1 MEKTIEDVKLI
12 PQERVQNRI
21 MEQIIDVPGR
31 QIEEETV
38 EVIQLIP
45 QDRMS
50 DRVVEQ
56 IVDSPSFTDSRDEQ
70 VQAPEV
76 QVAQKTVK
84 DPQTQS
90 IVNELRSKFEVGHTK
105 MTEKTVHGRNRSDK
119 NRWIKTQGLEA
130 KQYPQ
135 DVQERAD
142 LTNQRQVPAIRSVQK
157 TVEVPKV
164 QYIDKVED
172 ISTDMQR
179 QVSTTRA
186 AQHIDEV
193 ADVPAITQD
202 EIPAIPDDPRLD
214 ETADEDRLEQESKK
228 RKLPTPAA
236 AVSESRAD
244 EPDFD
249 RFDDLALHSPE
260 GKTLFVSIASG
271 DEAEDGRTRERAGN
285 DPKSRPGRGVH
296 AGGRD

>member
-1 MEKTIEDVKLI
+1 MKPI
-12 PQERVQNRI
+12 PQERMQNNTV
-21 MEQIIDVPGR
+21 EQIVDVPVS
-31 QIEEETV
+31 QIQEETV

-90 IVNELRSKFEVGHTK
+90 TVKELRSMFEVGHSK
-105 MTEKTVHGRNRSDK
+105 VTEKTVHGRNRSDK
-119 NRWIKTQGLEA
+119 NRWIKKQGLEG

-142 LTNQRQVPAIRSVQK
+142 LTNQRQVLAIRSVQK

-164 QYIDKVED
+164 QYIDKVAD
-172 ISTDMQR
+172 ISADM
-179 QVSTTRA
+179 
-186 AQHIDEV
+186 HKDKC
-193 ADVPAITQD
+193 P
-202 EIPAIPDDPRLD
+202 PLG
-214 ETADEDRLEQESKK
+214 
-228 RKLPTPAA
+228 
-236 AVSESRAD
+236 
-244 EPDFD
+244 
-249 RFDDLALHSPE
+249 LHSTSTKLRMSPRS
-260 GKTLFVSIASG
+260 LRMRF
-271 DEAEDGRTRERAGN
+271 
-285 DPKSRPGRGVH
+285 
-296 AGGRD
+296 